1 MYSFSGAKTY
11 REVVQRLK
19 SEFAF
24 VVLDIFLKIL
34 VLQIHLK
41 TIKIHEKQMILLTQK
56 KVLQSFETDNVLRF

>member
-1 MYSFSGAKTY
+1 MYSFSGTETY

-41 TIKIHEKQMILLTQK
+41 TIKIYEKQMRLLTRK
-56 KVLQSFETDNVLRF
+56 KVLQIFGTDDVLRF

>member
-1 MYSFSGAKTY
+1 MYSFSGAETY

-41 TIKIHEKQMILLTQK
+41 TIKIYEKQMILLTQK
-56 KVLQSFETDNVLRF
+56 KVLQSFETDDVLRF

>member
-1 MYSFSGAKTY
+1 MYSFSGAETY

-24 VVLDIFLKIL
+24 VVLDVFLKIL

-41 TIKIHEKQMILLTQK
+41 TIKIYEKQMILLTQK

>member
-24 VVLDIFLKIL
+24 EVIDVFLKIL

-41 TIKIHEKQMILLTQK
+41 PIKIYEKQMILLTQK
-56 KVLQSFETDNVLRF
+56 KVLQSFETNDVLRF

>member
-1 MYSFSGAKTY
+1 MYSFSGAETY

-41 TIKIHEKQMILLTQK
+41 IIKIYEKQMILLTQK
-56 KVLQSFETDNVLRF
+56 KVLQSFETDDVLRF

>member
-1 MYSFSGAKTY
+1 MYSFSGAETY

-41 TIKIHEKQMILLTQK
+41 TIKIYEKQMILLTQK

>member
-11 REVVQRLK
+11 REVIQRLK

-24 VVLDIFLKIL
+24 EVIDILLKIL

-41 TIKIHEKQMILLTQK
+41 TIKIYEKTNDT
-56 KVLQSFETDNVLRF
+56 TDIKESTSKF

>member
-1 MYSFSGAKTY
+1 MYAFSGAETY

-41 TIKIHEKQMILLTQK
+41 PIKIYEKQMILLT
-56 KVLQSFETDNVLRF
+56 

>member
-1 MYSFSGAKTY
+1 MYSFLGAETY

-24 VVLDIFLKIL
+24 EVLDIFLKIL

-41 TIKIHEKQMILLTQK
+41 PIKIYEKQMILLTQK
-56 KVLQSFETDNVLRF
+56 KVLQSFETDDVLRF

>member
-1 MYSFSGAKTY
+1 MYSFSGAETY

-24 VVLDIFLKIL
+24 VVLNIFLKIL

-41 TIKIHEKQMILLTQK
+41 TIKIYEKQMRLLTRK
-56 KVLQSFETDNVLRF
+56 KVLQSFGTDDVLRF